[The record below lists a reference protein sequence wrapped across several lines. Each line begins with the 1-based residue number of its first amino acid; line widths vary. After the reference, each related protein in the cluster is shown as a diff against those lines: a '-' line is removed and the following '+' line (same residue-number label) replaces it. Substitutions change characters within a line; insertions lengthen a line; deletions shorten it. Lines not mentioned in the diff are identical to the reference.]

1 MAAVVREV
9 TCLVYSDN
17 ERNHT
22 ALLSGEPFTGS
33 QETGADQSF
42 EGRTPKAKEAMAM
55 AGL

>member
-22 ALLSGEPFTGS
+22 ALLSGEPLVGP
-33 QETGADQSF
+33 QETGADQSL

>member
-17 ERNHT
+17 ERNHN
-22 ALLSGEPFTGS
+22 ALLSGEPLVGT
-33 QETGADQSF
+33 QETGADQSLD
-42 EGRTPKAKEAMAM
+42 GLKPKAKEAMAM

>member
-17 ERNHT
+17 ERNRI
-22 ALLSGEPFTGS
+22 ALLSGPPLVGR
-33 QETGADQSF
+33 QETGADTLTPGS
-42 EGRTPKAKEAMAM
+42 TPKSKEVTAM